1 MKYFTPIIKINS
13 QLTCNIYIKRDD
25 LLPFSFGGNKVRIAE
40 EFFADMRRKK
50 HDSIIGYGNSRSN
63 LCRVIANM
71 SKYYGVKCCI
81 ISPKD
86 DDGQRVETSNSK
98 IVRLCDSEI
107 VICSKDNVS
116 KTVSE
121 TISRHKDAGY
131 FPCYIYGNEFGTGN
145 KSTPVNAYY
154 KCYNEILSQA
164 KAYDLDFDYIF
175 LATGTGMTQAGL
187 LSGKLVSNGKEKI
200 VGISVARKTEQ
211 ETNVI
216 YDYVK
221 SFFKKKQLDTSI
233 LNTKGN
239 IYYINDEMSC
249 YRRNAV
255 GSYTTTMGVATV
267 DKRKKYNQGLIDMIN
282 TFDKYTDYK
291 YHNYC
296 EQFSERF
303 VKYYYDCLKDEKNFK
318 EIVNKKYR
326 KFFKE
331 ESSKDRLY
339 IKLKVYLP
347 FVANLYDKK
356 V

>member
-131 FPCYIYGNEFGTGN
+131 SPYYIYGNEFGTGN

-221 SFFKKKQLDTSI
+221 SFFKKKQL
-233 LNTKGN
+233 NTN
-239 IYYINDEMSC
+239 I
-249 YRRNAV
+249 
-255 GSYTTTMGVATV
+255 
-267 DKRKKYNQGLIDMIN
+267 
-282 TFDKYTDYK
+282 
-291 YHNYC
+291 
-296 EQFSERF
+296 
-303 VKYYYDCLKDEKNFK
+303 LKDDICVVDEYIGKGYGKKSSIIDKAIYDMMVLNGIPLDPTYTGKAFLVMRDYIIKNN
-318 EIVNKKYR
+318 ISNKNVLFIHTGGTPL
-326 KFFKE
+326 FF
-331 ESSKDRLY
+331 D
-339 IKLKVYLP
+339 
-347 FVANLYDKK
+347 NLRNVK
-356 V
+356 

>member
-131 FPCYIYGNEFGTGN
+131 SPYYIYGNEFGTGN

-221 SFFKKKQLDTSI
+221 SFFKKKQL
-233 LNTKGN
+233 NTN
-239 IYYINDEMSC
+239 I
-249 YRRNAV
+249 
-255 GSYTTTMGVATV
+255 
-267 DKRKKYNQGLIDMIN
+267 
-282 TFDKYTDYK
+282 
-291 YHNYC
+291 
-296 EQFSERF
+296 
-303 VKYYYDCLKDEKNFK
+303 LKDDICVVDEYIGKGYG
-318 EIVNKKYR
+318 KK
-326 KFFKE
+326 
-331 ESSKDRLY
+331 SSAVLLIRQFM
-339 IKLKVYLP
+339 I
-347 FVANLYDKK
+347 
-356 V
+356 

>member
-131 FPCYIYGNEFGTGN
+131 SPYYIYGNEFGTGN

-221 SFFKKKQLDTSI
+221 SFFKKKQL
-233 LNTKGN
+233 NTN
-239 IYYINDEMSC
+239 I
-249 YRRNAV
+249 
-255 GSYTTTMGVATV
+255 
-267 DKRKKYNQGLIDMIN
+267 
-282 TFDKYTDYK
+282 
-291 YHNYC
+291 
-296 EQFSERF
+296 
-303 VKYYYDCLKDEKNFK
+303 LKDDICVVDEYIGKGYGKKSSIIDKAIYDMMVLNGIPLAPTYTGKAFLGMRDYIIKNN
-318 EIVNKKYR
+318 ISNKNVLFIHTGGTPL
-326 KFFKE
+326 FF
-331 ESSKDRLY
+331 D
-339 IKLKVYLP
+339 
-347 FVANLYDKK
+347 NLRNVKW
-356 V
+356 

>member
-1 MKYFTPIIKINS
+1 MKYFTPIIKIHS

-131 FPCYIYGNEFGTGN
+131 SPYYIYGNEFGTGN

-187 LSGKLVSNGKEKI
+187 LSGKLVSNGKEKK

-221 SFFKKKQLDTSI
+221 SFFKKKQL
-233 LNTKGN
+233 NTN
-239 IYYINDEMSC
+239 I
-249 YRRNAV
+249 
-255 GSYTTTMGVATV
+255 
-267 DKRKKYNQGLIDMIN
+267 
-282 TFDKYTDYK
+282 
-291 YHNYC
+291 
-296 EQFSERF
+296 
-303 VKYYYDCLKDEKNFK
+303 LKDDICVVDEYIGKGYGKKSSIIDKAIYDMMVLNGIPLDPTYTGKAFLGMRDYIIKNN
-318 EIVNKKYR
+318 ISNKNVLFIHTGGTPL
-326 KFFKE
+326 FF
-331 ESSKDRLY
+331 D
-339 IKLKVYLP
+339 
-347 FVANLYDKK
+347 NLRNVK
-356 V
+356 

>member
-131 FPCYIYGNEFGTGN
+131 SPYYIYGNEFGTGN

-221 SFFKKKQLDTSI
+221 SFFKKKQL
-233 LNTKGN
+233 NTN
-239 IYYINDEMSC
+239 I
-249 YRRNAV
+249 
-255 GSYTTTMGVATV
+255 
-267 DKRKKYNQGLIDMIN
+267 
-282 TFDKYTDYK
+282 
-291 YHNYC
+291 
-296 EQFSERF
+296 
-303 VKYYYDCLKDEKNFK
+303 LKDDICVVDEYIGKGYGKKSSIIDKAIYDMMVLNGIPLDPTYTGKAFLGKRDYIIKNN
-318 EIVNKKYR
+318 ISNKNVLFIHTGGTPL
-326 KFFKE
+326 FF
-331 ESSKDRLY
+331 D
-339 IKLKVYLP
+339 
-347 FVANLYDKK
+347 NLRNVK
-356 V
+356 

>member
-131 FPCYIYGNEFGTGN
+131 SPYYIYGNEFGTGN

-221 SFFKKKQLDTSI
+221 SFFKKKQL
-233 LNTKGN
+233 NTN
-239 IYYINDEMSC
+239 I
-249 YRRNAV
+249 
-255 GSYTTTMGVATV
+255 
-267 DKRKKYNQGLIDMIN
+267 
-282 TFDKYTDYK
+282 
-291 YHNYC
+291 
-296 EQFSERF
+296 
-303 VKYYYDCLKDEKNFK
+303 LKDDICVVDEYIGKGYGKKSSIIDKAIYDMMVLNGIPLDPTYTGKAFLGMRADIIKNN
-318 EIVNKKYR
+318 ISNKNVLFIHTGGTPL
-326 KFFKE
+326 FF
-331 ESSKDRLY
+331 D
-339 IKLKVYLP
+339 
-347 FVANLYDKK
+347 NLRNVK
-356 V
+356 

>member
-121 TISRHKDAGY
+121 TISWHKDAGY
-131 FPCYIYGNEFGTGN
+131 SPYYIYGNEFGTGN

-221 SFFKKKQLDTSI
+221 SFFKKKQL
-233 LNTKGN
+233 NTN
-239 IYYINDEMSC
+239 I
-249 YRRNAV
+249 
-255 GSYTTTMGVATV
+255 
-267 DKRKKYNQGLIDMIN
+267 
-282 TFDKYTDYK
+282 
-291 YHNYC
+291 
-296 EQFSERF
+296 
-303 VKYYYDCLKDEKNFK
+303 LKDDICVVDEYIGKGYGKKSSIIDKAIYDMMVLNGIPLDPTYTGKAFLGMRDYIIKNN
-318 EIVNKKYR
+318 ISNKNVLFIHTGGTPL
-326 KFFKE
+326 FF
-331 ESSKDRLY
+331 D
-339 IKLKVYLP
+339 
-347 FVANLYDKK
+347 NLRNVKW
-356 V
+356 

>member
-131 FPCYIYGNEFGTGN
+131 SPYYIYGNEFGTGN

-221 SFFKKKQLDTSI
+221 SFFKKKQL
-233 LNTKGN
+233 NTN
-239 IYYINDEMSC
+239 I
-249 YRRNAV
+249 
-255 GSYTTTMGVATV
+255 
-267 DKRKKYNQGLIDMIN
+267 
-282 TFDKYTDYK
+282 
-291 YHNYC
+291 
-296 EQFSERF
+296 
-303 VKYYYDCLKDEKNFK
+303 LKDDICVVDEYIGKGYGKKSSIIDKAIYDMVVLNGIPLDPTYTGKAFLGMRDYIIKNN
-318 EIVNKKYR
+318 ISNKNVLFIHTGGTPL
-326 KFFKE
+326 FF
-331 ESSKDRLY
+331 D
-339 IKLKVYLP
+339 
-347 FVANLYDKK
+347 NLRNVK
-356 V
+356 

>member
-131 FPCYIYGNEFGTGN
+131 SPYYIYGNEFGTGN

-221 SFFKKKQLDTSI
+221 SFFKKKQL
-233 LNTKGN
+233 NTN
-239 IYYINDEMSC
+239 I
-249 YRRNAV
+249 
-255 GSYTTTMGVATV
+255 
-267 DKRKKYNQGLIDMIN
+267 
-282 TFDKYTDYK
+282 
-291 YHNYC
+291 
-296 EQFSERF
+296 
-303 VKYYYDCLKDEKNFK
+303 LKDDICVVDEYIGKGYGKKSSIIDKAIYDMMVLNGIPLDPTNTGKAFLGMRDYIIKNN
-318 EIVNKKYR
+318 ISNKNVLFIHTGGTPL
-326 KFFKE
+326 FF
-331 ESSKDRLY
+331 D
-339 IKLKVYLP
+339 
-347 FVANLYDKK
+347 NLRNVK
-356 V
+356 

>member
-131 FPCYIYGNEFGTGN
+131 SPYYIYGNEFGTGN

-221 SFFKKKQLDTSI
+221 SFFKKKQL
-233 LNTKGN
+233 NTN
-239 IYYINDEMSC
+239 I
-249 YRRNAV
+249 
-255 GSYTTTMGVATV
+255 
-267 DKRKKYNQGLIDMIN
+267 
-282 TFDKYTDYK
+282 
-291 YHNYC
+291 
-296 EQFSERF
+296 
-303 VKYYYDCLKDEKNFK
+303 LKDDICVVDEYIGKGYGKKSSIIDKAIYDMMVLNGIPLGPTYTGKAFLGMRDYIIKNN
-318 EIVNKKYR
+318 ISNKNVLFIHTGGTPL
-326 KFFKE
+326 FF
-331 ESSKDRLY
+331 D
-339 IKLKVYLP
+339 
-347 FVANLYDKK
+347 NLRNVK
-356 V
+356 

>member
-131 FPCYIYGNEFGTGN
+131 SPYYIYGNEFGTGN

-221 SFFKKKQLDTSI
+221 SFFKKKQL
-233 LNTKGN
+233 NTN
-239 IYYINDEMSC
+239 I
-249 YRRNAV
+249 
-255 GSYTTTMGVATV
+255 
-267 DKRKKYNQGLIDMIN
+267 
-282 TFDKYTDYK
+282 
-291 YHNYC
+291 
-296 EQFSERF
+296 
-303 VKYYYDCLKDEKNFK
+303 LKDDICVVDEYIGKGYGKKSSIIDKAIYDMMVLNRIPLDPTYTGKAFLVMRDYIIKNN
-318 EIVNKKYR
+318 ISNKNVLFIHTGGTPL
-326 KFFKE
+326 FF
-331 ESSKDRLY
+331 D
-339 IKLKVYLP
+339 
-347 FVANLYDKK
+347 NLRNVK
-356 V
+356 

>member
-131 FPCYIYGNEFGTGN
+131 SPYYIYGNEFGTGN

-221 SFFKKKQLDTSI
+221 SFFKKKQL
-233 LNTKGN
+233 NTN
-239 IYYINDEMSC
+239 I
-249 YRRNAV
+249 
-255 GSYTTTMGVATV
+255 
-267 DKRKKYNQGLIDMIN
+267 
-282 TFDKYTDYK
+282 
-291 YHNYC
+291 
-296 EQFSERF
+296 
-303 VKYYYDCLKDEKNFK
+303 LKDDICVVDEYIGKGYGKKGSIIDKAIYDMMVLNGIPLDPTYTGKAFLGMRDYIIKNN
-318 EIVNKKYR
+318 ISNKNVLFIHTGGTPL
-326 KFFKE
+326 FF
-331 ESSKDRLY
+331 D
-339 IKLKVYLP
+339 
-347 FVANLYDKK
+347 NLRNVK
-356 V
+356 

>member
-131 FPCYIYGNEFGTGN
+131 SPYYIYGNEFGTGN

-175 LATGTGMTQAGL
+175 LATGTGMAQAGL

-221 SFFKKKQLDTSI
+221 SFFKKKQL
-233 LNTKGN
+233 NTN
-239 IYYINDEMSC
+239 I
-249 YRRNAV
+249 
-255 GSYTTTMGVATV
+255 
-267 DKRKKYNQGLIDMIN
+267 
-282 TFDKYTDYK
+282 
-291 YHNYC
+291 
-296 EQFSERF
+296 
-303 VKYYYDCLKDEKNFK
+303 LKDDICVVDEYIGKGYGKKSSIIDKAIYDMMVLNGIPLDPTYTGKAFLGMRDYIIKNN
-318 EIVNKKYR
+318 ISNKNVLFIHTGGTPL
-326 KFFKE
+326 FF
-331 ESSKDRLY
+331 D
-339 IKLKVYLP
+339 
-347 FVANLYDKK
+347 NLRNVK
-356 V
+356 

>member
-131 FPCYIYGNEFGTGN
+131 SPYYIYGNEFGTGN

-175 LATGTGMTQAGL
+175 LATGTGMAQAGL

-221 SFFKKKQLDTSI
+221 SFFKKKQL
-233 LNTKGN
+233 NTN
-239 IYYINDEMSC
+239 I
-249 YRRNAV
+249 
-255 GSYTTTMGVATV
+255 
-267 DKRKKYNQGLIDMIN
+267 
-282 TFDKYTDYK
+282 
-291 YHNYC
+291 
-296 EQFSERF
+296 
-303 VKYYYDCLKDEKNFK
+303 LKDDICVVDEYIGKGYGKKSSIIDKAIYDMMVLNGIPLDPTYTGKAFLGMRDYIIKNN
-318 EIVNKKYR
+318 ISNKNVLFIHTGGTPL
-326 KFFKE
+326 FF
-331 ESSKDRLY
+331 D
-339 IKLKVYLP
+339 
-347 FVANLYDKK
+347 NLRNVKW
-356 V
+356 

>member
-131 FPCYIYGNEFGTGN
+131 SPYYIYGNEFGTGN

-175 LATGTGMTQAGL
+175 LATGTGMAQAGL

-221 SFFKKKQLDTSI
+221 SFFKKKQL
-233 LNTKGN
+233 NTN
-239 IYYINDEMSC
+239 I
-249 YRRNAV
+249 
-255 GSYTTTMGVATV
+255 
-267 DKRKKYNQGLIDMIN
+267 
-282 TFDKYTDYK
+282 
-291 YHNYC
+291 
-296 EQFSERF
+296 
-303 VKYYYDCLKDEKNFK
+303 LKDDICVVDEYIGKGYVKKSSIIDKAIYDMMVLNGIPLDPTYTGKAFLGMRDYIIKNN
-318 EIVNKKYR
+318 ISNKNVLFIHTGGTPL
-326 KFFKE
+326 FF
-331 ESSKDRLY
+331 D
-339 IKLKVYLP
+339 
-347 FVANLYDKK
+347 NLRNVK
-356 V
+356 

>member
-1 MKYFTPIIKINS
+1 MKYFTLIIKINS

-131 FPCYIYGNEFGTGN
+131 SPYYIYGNEFGTGN

-221 SFFKKKQLDTSI
+221 SFFKKKQL
-233 LNTKGN
+233 NTN
-239 IYYINDEMSC
+239 I
-249 YRRNAV
+249 
-255 GSYTTTMGVATV
+255 
-267 DKRKKYNQGLIDMIN
+267 
-282 TFDKYTDYK
+282 
-291 YHNYC
+291 
-296 EQFSERF
+296 
-303 VKYYYDCLKDEKNFK
+303 LKDDICVVDEYIGKGYGKKSSIIDKAIYDMMVLNGIPLDPTYTGKAFLGMRDYIIKNN
-318 EIVNKKYR
+318 ISNKNVLFIHTGGTPL
-326 KFFKE
+326 FF
-331 ESSKDRLY
+331 D
-339 IKLKVYLP
+339 
-347 FVANLYDKK
+347 NLRNVK
-356 V
+356 

>member
-131 FPCYIYGNEFGTGN
+131 SPYYIYGNEFGTGN

-221 SFFKKKQLDTSI
+221 SFFKKKQL
-233 LNTKGN
+233 NTN
-239 IYYINDEMSC
+239 I
-249 YRRNAV
+249 
-255 GSYTTTMGVATV
+255 
-267 DKRKKYNQGLIDMIN
+267 
-282 TFDKYTDYK
+282 
-291 YHNYC
+291 
-296 EQFSERF
+296 
-303 VKYYYDCLKDEKNFK
+303 LKDDICVVDEYIGKGYGKKSSIIDKAIYDMMVLNGIPLDPTYTGKAFLGMRDYIIKNN
-318 EIVNKKYR
+318 ISNKNVLFIHTGGTPL
-326 KFFKE
+326 FF
-331 ESSKDRLY
+331 D
-339 IKLKVYLP
+339 
-347 FVANLYDKK
+347 NLRNVK
-356 V
+356 

>member
-131 FPCYIYGNEFGTGN
+131 SPYYIYGNEFGTGN

-221 SFFKKKQLDTSI
+221 SFFKKKQLNTNI
-233 LNTKGN
+233 LKDDICVVDEYIGKGN
-239 IYYINDEMSC
+239 GKKSSI
-249 YRRNAV
+249 
-255 GSYTTTMGVATV
+255 V
-267 DKRKKYNQGLIDMIN
+267 DKAIYDMMVLNGIPLDPTYTGKAFLGMRDYIIKN
-282 TFDKYTDYK
+282 NISNKNVLFIHTGGTPLFFD
-291 YHNYC
+291 NL
-296 EQFSERF
+296 RN
-303 VKYYYDCLKDEKNFK
+303 VK
-318 EIVNKKYR
+318 
-326 KFFKE
+326 
-331 ESSKDRLY
+331 
-339 IKLKVYLP
+339 
-347 FVANLYDKK
+347 
-356 V
+356 

>member
-121 TISRHKDAGY
+121 TISRHKDTGY
-131 FPCYIYGNEFGTGN
+131 SPYYIYGNEFGTGN

-221 SFFKKKQLDTSI
+221 SFFKKKQL
-233 LNTKGN
+233 NTN
-239 IYYINDEMSC
+239 I
-249 YRRNAV
+249 
-255 GSYTTTMGVATV
+255 
-267 DKRKKYNQGLIDMIN
+267 
-282 TFDKYTDYK
+282 
-291 YHNYC
+291 
-296 EQFSERF
+296 
-303 VKYYYDCLKDEKNFK
+303 LKDDICVVDEYIGKGYGKKSSIIDKAIYDMMVLNGIPLDPTYTGKAFLGMRDYIIKNN
-318 EIVNKKYR
+318 ISNKNVLFIHTGGTPL
-326 KFFKE
+326 FF
-331 ESSKDRLY
+331 D
-339 IKLKVYLP
+339 
-347 FVANLYDKK
+347 NLRNVKW
-356 V
+356 

>member
-131 FPCYIYGNEFGTGN
+131 SPYYIYGNEFGTGN

-187 LSGKLVSNGKEKI
+187 LPGKLVSNGKEKI

-221 SFFKKKQLDTSI
+221 SFFKKKQL
-233 LNTKGN
+233 NTN
-239 IYYINDEMSC
+239 I
-249 YRRNAV
+249 
-255 GSYTTTMGVATV
+255 
-267 DKRKKYNQGLIDMIN
+267 
-282 TFDKYTDYK
+282 
-291 YHNYC
+291 
-296 EQFSERF
+296 
-303 VKYYYDCLKDEKNFK
+303 LKDDICVVDEYIGKGYGKKSSIIDKAIYDMMVLNGIPLDPTYTGKAFLGMRDYIIKNN
-318 EIVNKKYR
+318 ISNKNVLFIHTGGTPL
-326 KFFKE
+326 FF
-331 ESSKDRLY
+331 D
-339 IKLKVYLP
+339 
-347 FVANLYDKK
+347 NLRNVK
-356 V
+356 

>member
-98 IVRLCDSEI
+98 IVRLCESEI

-131 FPCYIYGNEFGTGN
+131 SPYYIYGNEFGTGN

-221 SFFKKKQLDTSI
+221 SFFKKKQL
-233 LNTKGN
+233 NTN
-239 IYYINDEMSC
+239 I
-249 YRRNAV
+249 
-255 GSYTTTMGVATV
+255 
-267 DKRKKYNQGLIDMIN
+267 
-282 TFDKYTDYK
+282 
-291 YHNYC
+291 
-296 EQFSERF
+296 
-303 VKYYYDCLKDEKNFK
+303 LKDDICVVDEYIGKGYGKKSSIIDKAIYDMMVLNGIPLDPTYTGKAFLGMRDYIIKNN
-318 EIVNKKYR
+318 ISNKNVLFIHTGGTPL
-326 KFFKE
+326 FF
-331 ESSKDRLY
+331 D
-339 IKLKVYLP
+339 
-347 FVANLYDKK
+347 NLRNVK
-356 V
+356 

>member
-131 FPCYIYGNEFGTGN
+131 SPYYIYGNEFGTGN

-221 SFFKKKQLDTSI
+221 SFFKKKQL
-233 LNTKGN
+233 NTN
-239 IYYINDEMSC
+239 I
-249 YRRNAV
+249 
-255 GSYTTTMGVATV
+255 
-267 DKRKKYNQGLIDMIN
+267 
-282 TFDKYTDYK
+282 
-291 YHNYC
+291 
-296 EQFSERF
+296 
-303 VKYYYDCLKDEKNFK
+303 LKDDICVVDEYIGKGYGKKSSIIDKAIYDMMVLNGIPLDPTYTGKAFLDMRDYIIKNN
-318 EIVNKKYR
+318 ISNKNVLFIHTGGTPL
-326 KFFKE
+326 FF
-331 ESSKDRLY
+331 D
-339 IKLKVYLP
+339 
-347 FVANLYDKK
+347 NLRNVK
-356 V
+356 

>member
-40 EFFADMRRKK
+40 EFFSDMRRKK

-131 FPCYIYGNEFGTGN
+131 SPYYIYGNEFGTGN

-221 SFFKKKQLDTSI
+221 SFFKKKQL
-233 LNTKGN
+233 NTN
-239 IYYINDEMSC
+239 I
-249 YRRNAV
+249 
-255 GSYTTTMGVATV
+255 
-267 DKRKKYNQGLIDMIN
+267 
-282 TFDKYTDYK
+282 
-291 YHNYC
+291 
-296 EQFSERF
+296 
-303 VKYYYDCLKDEKNFK
+303 LKDDICVVDEYIGKGYGKKSSIIDKAIYDMMVLNGIPLDPTYTGKAFLGMRDYIIKNN
-318 EIVNKKYR
+318 ISNKNVLFIHTGGTPL
-326 KFFKE
+326 FF
-331 ESSKDRLY
+331 D
-339 IKLKVYLP
+339 
-347 FVANLYDKK
+347 NLRNVKW
-356 V
+356 

>member
-131 FPCYIYGNEFGTGN
+131 SPYYIYGNEFGTGN

-221 SFFKKKQLDTSI
+221 SFFKKKQL
-233 LNTKGN
+233 NTN
-239 IYYINDEMSC
+239 I
-249 YRRNAV
+249 
-255 GSYTTTMGVATV
+255 
-267 DKRKKYNQGLIDMIN
+267 
-282 TFDKYTDYK
+282 
-291 YHNYC
+291 
-296 EQFSERF
+296 
-303 VKYYYDCLKDEKNFK
+303 LKDDICVVDEYIGKGYGKKSSIIDKAIYDMMVLNGIPLDPTYTGKAFLGMRDYIIKNN
-318 EIVNKKYR
+318 ISNKNVLFIHTGGTPL
-326 KFFKE
+326 FF
-331 ESSKDRLY
+331 D
-339 IKLKVYLP
+339 
-347 FVANLYDKK
+347 NLRNVKW
-356 V
+356 

>member
-131 FPCYIYGNEFGTGN
+131 SPYYIYGNEFGTGN

-200 VGISVARKTEQ
+200 VVISVARKTEQ

-221 SFFKKKQLDTSI
+221 SFFKKKQL
-233 LNTKGN
+233 NTN
-239 IYYINDEMSC
+239 I
-249 YRRNAV
+249 
-255 GSYTTTMGVATV
+255 
-267 DKRKKYNQGLIDMIN
+267 
-282 TFDKYTDYK
+282 
-291 YHNYC
+291 
-296 EQFSERF
+296 
-303 VKYYYDCLKDEKNFK
+303 LKDDICVVDEYIGKGYGKKSSIIDKAIYDMMVLNGIPLDPTYTGKAFLGMRDYIIKNN
-318 EIVNKKYR
+318 ISNKNVLFIHTGGTPL
-326 KFFKE
+326 FF
-331 ESSKDRLY
+331 D
-339 IKLKVYLP
+339 
-347 FVANLYDKK
+347 NLRNVK
-356 V
+356 

>member
-1 MKYFTPIIKINS
+1 MIYYLFLLVVIK
-13 QLTCNIYIKRDD
+13 L
-25 LLPFSFGGNKVRIAE
+25 E

-131 FPCYIYGNEFGTGN
+131 SPYYIYGNEFGTGN

-221 SFFKKKQLDTSI
+221 SFFKKKQL
-233 LNTKGN
+233 NTN
-239 IYYINDEMSC
+239 I
-249 YRRNAV
+249 
-255 GSYTTTMGVATV
+255 
-267 DKRKKYNQGLIDMIN
+267 
-282 TFDKYTDYK
+282 
-291 YHNYC
+291 
-296 EQFSERF
+296 
-303 VKYYYDCLKDEKNFK
+303 LKDDICVVDEYIGKGYGKKSSIIDKAIYDMMVLNGIPLDPTYTGKAFLGMRDYIIKNN
-318 EIVNKKYR
+318 ISNKNVLFIHTGGTPL
-326 KFFKE
+326 FF
-331 ESSKDRLY
+331 D
-339 IKLKVYLP
+339 
-347 FVANLYDKK
+347 NLRNVK
-356 V
+356 

>member
-1 MKYFTPIIKINS
+1 MEFYTKYFTPIIKINS

-131 FPCYIYGNEFGTGN
+131 SPYYIYGNEFGTGN

-221 SFFKKKQLDTSI
+221 SFFKKKQL
-233 LNTKGN
+233 NTN
-239 IYYINDEMSC
+239 I
-249 YRRNAV
+249 
-255 GSYTTTMGVATV
+255 
-267 DKRKKYNQGLIDMIN
+267 
-282 TFDKYTDYK
+282 
-291 YHNYC
+291 
-296 EQFSERF
+296 
-303 VKYYYDCLKDEKNFK
+303 LKDDICVVDEYIGKGYGKKSSIIDKAIYDMMVLNGIPLDPTYTGKAFLGMRDYIIKNN
-318 EIVNKKYR
+318 ISNKNVLFIHTGGTPL
-326 KFFKE
+326 FF
-331 ESSKDRLY
+331 D
-339 IKLKVYLP
+339 
-347 FVANLYDKK
+347 NLRNVK
-356 V
+356 